1 MSERPRF
8 HLAFPVRDLSEAR
21 AFYGDLLGCPEGR
34 SSDDWVDFD
43 FFGHQIVAHLSPK
56 ESGHKAHNDVDGDQ
70 VPVRHFGTILSMN
83 EWKKLAA
90 RLLAYISQGHPRYPP
105 GRRTVHHRKVL
116 TQFTSR
122 GGVSGARCRDTAD
135 TCRCPRNWCTGR
147 HYWSL
152 CTWCT
157 GPIRHTRR
165 TSLFV
170 HSFHRLPMNQAG
182 REGRD
187 AHRDVFGTARFR

>member
-1 MSERPRF
+1 LRLPRKVDRRGPVDHHQAVVSGILPDAGRQRIERFVGTRPGTQPQGAQR
-8 HLAFPVRDLSEAR
+8 R
-21 AFYGDLLGCPEGR
+21 
-34 SSDDWVDFD
+34 
-43 FFGHQIVAHLSPK
+43 HQPCSLP
-56 ESGHKAHNDVDGDQ
+56 
-70 VPVRHFGTILSMN
+70 
-83 EWKKLAA
+83 KKLAA
-90 RLLAYISQGHPRYPP
+90 RLLAYISQDHPRHLP

-122 GGVSGARCRDTAD
+122 GGVSGAQCRDTAD

-147 HYWSL
+147 HSWSL

-187 AHRDVFGTARFR
+187 AHRDVFGATGFR